1 MAENNIPDANNDAAT
16 NDITPTHPDTETES
30 IPPVHTPEEDTMQT
44 VSEDMSEPPA
54 VPEELP
60 MVSVLPENQSL
71 TYPLSPSS
79 QYFGQVRFLN
89 ASANS
94 FPVTISV
101 DQIHYAI
108 NSRFGTISDYD
119 WISDGFH
126 TITVRRAVGL
136 RTILLQQTFPFVSGE
151 KVTMVLTDS
160 GSGSLNMVRVSDM
173 GCANIP
179 YGTGCYR
186 MANMTCHGSSYD
198 LMLYSGETVF
208 RNVGFQQVTPYKQ
221 AMAGSYQFYITNSAS
236 FSVIREMP
244 VIVIGISPIHGTASQ
259 PLASIQV
266 DIDAGRNYTS
276 YLIGNT
282 WSNHSF
288 RVMTVED

>member
-1 MAENNIPDANNDAAT
+1 MAENNISDANNDALT
-16 NDITPTHPDTETES
+16 NDITPTHTDTENES
-30 IPPVHTPEEDTMQT
+30 IPPVHNAEEDIMQP
-44 VSEDMSEPPA
+44 VSEDMSEPQTA
-54 VPEELP
+54 PEESP
-60 MVSVLPENQSL
+60 MVSVLPENESL
-71 TYPLSPSS
+71 TYPLCSPS

-89 ASANS
+89 ASSNS

-101 DQIHYAI
+101 DQVHYAI
-108 NSRFGTISDYD
+108 NSRFGTVSDYD

-160 GSGSLNMVRVSDM
+160 GSGSLNMIRVSDM
-173 GCANIP
+173 GCTNIP

-198 LMLYSGETVF
+198 LMLYGGETVF

-221 AMAGSYQFYITNSAS
+221 AMAGSYQFYIANSAN

-244 VIVIGISPIHGTASQ
+244 VIVIGVSPIYGTASQ

-266 DIDAGRNYTS
+266 DIDAGKNYTS
-276 YLIGNT
+276 YLIGST
-282 WSNHSF
+282 WSDHSF
-288 RVMTVED
+288 RVLTVED